1 MVLKELSN
9 HCEFGDF
16 LNEAL
21 RDRLVCGLYKESI
34 QKRLLSEPDLTF
46 TKACKIAQAMELADK
61 NTSELQAATST
72 TAINTVQNPIG
83 EKAKKRSGQ
92 NCYRCGG
99 PHSPT
104 TCRFKSERCRKCER

>member
-1 MVLKELSN
+1 MAEYIVVLKELLN

-46 TKACKIAQAMELADK
+46 TKACEIAQAMELADK
-61 NTSELQAATST
+61 ITSELQAATST
-72 TAINTVQNPIG
+72 TAINTVQNPVG
-83 EKAKKRSGQ
+83 EKA
-92 NCYRCGG
+92 
-99 PHSPT
+99 
-104 TCRFKSERCRKCER
+104 